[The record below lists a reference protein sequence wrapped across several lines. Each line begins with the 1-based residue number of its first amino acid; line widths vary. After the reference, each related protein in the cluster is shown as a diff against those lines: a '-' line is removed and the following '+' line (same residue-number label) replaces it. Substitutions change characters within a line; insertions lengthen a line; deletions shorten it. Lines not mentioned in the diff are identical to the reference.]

1 MNPRLLF
8 RCAGAALLLLP
19 GCVHMGGQ
27 KPEAMKDMNTF
38 CVTMFEN
45 HSTQPSVGML
55 MTTAVTDALQRDGT
69 YRLVPASQ
77 ADFLLSG
84 SVTHLSRSSLLT
96 DPDDSYLSREV
107 GVEVHVTYKVLD
119 RRSGKVVLERSVTG
133 TGSYFTDAGVV
144 QTSLESALSYATRLA
159 ADDITNDL
167 TMP

>member
-1 MNPRLLF
+1 MKHRMLF
-8 RCAGAALLLLP
+8 CCALLAALLP

-27 KPEAMKDMNTF
+27 KPEVMKDMSTF
-38 CVTMFEN
+38 CVMMFEN

-69 YRLVPASQ
+69 YRLVPSSQ

-84 SVTHLSRSSLLT
+84 SVTQLTRRSLLT
-96 DPDDSYLSREV
+96 DSDDSYLSREV
-107 GVEVHVTYKVLD
+107 GVEVHVIYQVLD
-119 RRSGKVVLERSVTG
+119 RRSGRVVMEREVNGSA
-133 TGSYFTDAGVV
+133 SYFTDAGVV
-144 QTSLESALSYATRLA
+144 QTSLESALSYATRRA